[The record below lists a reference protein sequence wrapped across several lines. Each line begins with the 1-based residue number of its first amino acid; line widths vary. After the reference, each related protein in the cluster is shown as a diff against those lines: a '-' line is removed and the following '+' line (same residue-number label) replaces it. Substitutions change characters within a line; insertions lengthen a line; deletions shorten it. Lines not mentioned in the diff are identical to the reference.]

1 VTIIKEEKENSAP
14 SVEIVMPRGPTNGPG
29 DAKSRTSYRV
39 FSALRHQPQQLHYL
53 SDQCD
58 AVSSTNTPLL
68 QILFITNFDRSSYS
82 KQNL

>member
-58 AVSSTNTPLL
+58 AVSSTKYSSTSNTFLL
-68 QILFITNFDRSSYS
+68 LILTVHLI
-82 KQNL
+82 